1 METPSIA
8 ASDRM
13 PERSAYDVAALRDA
27 EFPWAGDRIYLNH
40 ASTGPLPARSLI
52 AVEEFNRR
60 RAAMDGMEDPVLQ
73 GILANARRLAA
84 RLVHADVEEIALA
97 GNTSWGI
104 NLAAATLPIEA
115 GDVVVVSDREFPANV
130 YPWMR
135 LASRGVR
142 LEVAPTTADGWP
154 DEDYLLA
161 RVHDAEVKVL
171 AVSWVQFSSGY
182 RADLAR
188 LGRAARDTGTYFV
201 VDAIQGVGQ
210 QPLDLAALSVDVL
223 ACGAQ
228 KWLLSPWGTGF
239 VYVRRALIEELSPL
253 VTGWMAHAG
262 TDDFTRL
269 TDYDPALHRDARRFE
284 LVSLPFQ
291 DFVGFNA
298 SLTLLLE
305 LGVDRISAHLDRIT
319 EPVRYWAQSTGVPL
333 TSPTGSHGSGIV
345 CLAPPD
351 VERAYR
357 RMCGAGVIASLRE
370 GAIRL
375 SPHCYTTVEEMER
388 VVEALRQ

>member
-1 METPSIA
+1 METPSTPPPGRLT
-8 ASDRM
+8 DR
-13 PERSAYDVAALRDA
+13 PTYDVSALRDA
-27 EFPWAGDRIYLNH
+27 EFPWAGDRIFLNH
-40 ASTGPLPARSLI
+40 ASTGPLPASSLL

-60 RAAMDGMEDPVLQ
+60 RAAMDGMTDPMLQ
-73 GILANARRLAA
+73 GILASARQLAA

-104 NLAAATLPIEA
+104 NLAAATLPLEP
-115 GDVVVVSDREFPANV
+115 GDVIVVSDREFPANV

-142 LEVAPTTADGWP
+142 LELVPATRDGWP
-154 DEDYLLA
+154 DEDYMLA
-161 RVHDAEVKVL
+161 RVQDAEVKVL
-171 AVSWVQFSSGY
+171 AVSWVQFSNGY
-182 RADLAR
+182 RLDLAR
-188 LGRAARDTGTYFV
+188 LGHAARDSGTYFV

-210 QPLDLAALSVDVL
+210 QPLDLSTLSVDVL

-239 VYVRRALIEELSPL
+239 VYVRRALIERLSPL
-253 VTGWMAHAG
+253 VTGWMAHQG

-269 TDYDPALHRDARRFE
+269 TDYSPALHRDARRFE

-291 DFVGFNA
+291 DFVGFNS

-319 EPVRYWAQSTGVPL
+319 EPVRTWAESTGVPL
-333 TSPTGSHGSGIV
+333 TSPTGCHGSGIV
-345 CLAPPD
+345 CVAPAN
-351 VERAYR
+351 VERAYHR
-357 RMCGAGVIASLRE
+357 LGEAGIVASLRE

-388 VVEALRQ
+388 VVEVLG

>member
-1 METPSIA
+1 METPSLPTF
-8 ASDRM
+8 DR
-13 PERSAYDVAALRDA
+13 PPDQSAYDVTALRDV
-27 EFPWAGDRIYLNH
+27 EFPWAGRRVYLNH

-60 RAAMDGMEDPVLQ
+60 RAAMDGMTDPMLQ
-73 GILANARRLAA
+73 GVLANARQLAA
-84 RLVHADVEEIALA
+84 QLVHADVEEIALA

-104 NLAAATLPIEA
+104 NLAAATLPLEQ

-142 LEVAPTTADGWP
+142 LEVAPVTPGGWP

-161 RVHDAEVKVL
+161 RVQDAEVKVL
-171 AVSWVQFSSGY
+171 AVSWVQFSNGY
-182 RADLAR
+182 RVDLGR
-188 LGRAARDTGTYFV
+188 LSRAARDTGTYFV
-201 VDAIQGVGQ
+201 VDAIQGLGQ
-210 QPLDLAALSVDVL
+210 QPLDLSTLTVDVL

-239 VYVRRALIEELSPL
+239 VYVRRALIEQLAPL
-253 VTGWMAHAG
+253 VTGWMAHEG
-262 TDDFTRL
+262 TDDFTKL

-305 LGVDRISAHLDRIT
+305 LGAARIAAHLDRIT
-319 EPVRYWAQSTGVPL
+319 EPVRRWAESAGVPL
-333 TSPTGSHGSGIV
+333 TSPTGGHGSGIV
-345 CLAPPD
+345 CVAPPNI
-351 VERAYR
+351 ERAYDKLAE
-357 RMCGAGVIASLRE
+357 AGIIASLRE

-388 VVEALRQ
+388 VVDVLG